1 MGSVYS
7 YLESIKLKKKAGYL
21 VLIDPDKKNDSRLET
36 LVDSVNQT
44 GVDAILVGGSL
55 MMDSSFN
62 DRAERI
68 KSLSEVPVILF
79 PGSVSLLG
87 PLFVKD
93 LGLEPLPTGYMLFEG
108 GGHSSVEFMS
118 NSRPLPLNRP
128 EIAVAHGLA
137 GQYLGMKL
145 LYLESGSGALRT
157 VPKETISAIA
167 RNCDIPIIV
176 GGGISEPEIAVEK
189 VKAGASFIVTG
200 TASEADDSAKIMND
214 FADAIHGI

>member
-1 MGSVYS
+1 
-7 YLESIKLKKKAGYL
+7 
-21 VLIDPDKKNDSRLET
+21 
-36 LVDSVNQT
+36 
-44 GVDAILVGGSL
+44 
-55 MMDSSFN
+55 
-62 DRAERI
+62 
-68 KSLSEVPVILF
+68 
-79 PGSVSLLG
+79 
-87 PLFVKD
+87 
-93 LGLEPLPTGYMLFEG
+93 
-108 GGHSSVEFMS
+108 
-118 NSRPLPLNRP
+118 
-128 EIAVAHGLA
+128 
-137 GQYLGMKL
+137 MKL